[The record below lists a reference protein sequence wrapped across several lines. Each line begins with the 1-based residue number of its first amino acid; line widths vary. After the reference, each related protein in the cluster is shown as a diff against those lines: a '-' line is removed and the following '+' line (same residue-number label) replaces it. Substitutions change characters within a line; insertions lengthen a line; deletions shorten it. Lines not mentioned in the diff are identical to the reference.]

1 MKSLCNKAYFYNKN
15 FLLGYSLNYSYL
27 FLNNEGAKKLSKLN
41 YFEVVD
47 NNENTRMLNFDFI
60 EYINNINENVLNE
73 CGK

>member
-27 FLNNEGAKKLSKLN
+27 FLNNESAKKLSKLN

>member
-1 MKSLCNKAYFYNKN
+1 M
-15 FLLGYSLNYSYL
+15 NYSYL